1 MLLRIREVA
10 TPEVGKKK
18 ESWSWNY
25 RNLFFD
31 VCGKASSSRLILASG
46 TWVVVSITIEAEM
59 TRAGVSLFLFSLVS
73 CPDGEDLTKE
83 RWWREVYVVLESFHK
98 AESTIYPDHTVT
110 WARKFMLSCWTKT
123 RDGRLQKSRKFHL
136 LQMVQPWE
144 VILACISKYIHR
156 FHHLFLCPLSWV
168 RVWDLLPL
176 AVSSPV
182 LLRGLF

>member
-1 MLLRIREVA
+1 M
-10 TPEVGKKK
+10 
-18 ESWSWNY
+18 
-25 RNLFFD
+25 
-31 VCGKASSSRLILASG
+31 RLILASG
-46 TWVVVSITIEAEM
+46 TWEVVSITIEAEM
-59 TRAGVSLFLFSLVS
+59 TRAGVSFFLFSLVS
-73 CPDGEDLTKE
+73 CPGGEDLTKE

-110 WARKFMLSCWTKT
+110 WARKFVLSCWNLHVVCSKDSPKT

-156 FHHLFLCPLSWV
+156 FHHFFLCPLSWV